1 MQNPRSLTLAL
12 LAIAM
17 LAVVISQ
24 TTVATA
30 LQKKEA
36 GDSTAGSAETPA
48 SGSPDVLARVDAE
61 ARRLLTE
68 ARDRL
73 FQYSSVQARIA
84 EQVSFPGRKF
94 NAEGTYIAGPF
105 PALRLEYEV
114 QVGRTT
120 GKLLQVCDG
129 QILRTRREIGQ
140 AGGAANPAAEALD
153 ETARSTIQ
161 VTRRDIQ
168 QILRAT
174 QHRQQVPE
182 AVLAAELGLG
192 GLPALLAAIEKS
204 MTFDAIRTEEFEERK
219 YRVIQGKWSDEFA
232 ATLQQQLRT
241 GVPGMKQFIP
251 DRVRIYL
258 DDENL
263 FPGRILYLKES
274 SDDGERRT
282 YRPLLSLEFR
292 DVVIN
297 APVDPDTFRYQAP
310 PGVDEVDETKEYL
323 KLIEGADI
331 ATDEAASVN

>member
-1 MQNPRSLTLAL
+1 MQNPRRFSLAL
-12 LAIAM
+12 LA
-17 LAVVISQ
+17 LAILAAVISQ

-30 LQKKEA
+30 LPKNDAEE
-36 GDSTAGSAETPA
+36 SAAESPETPA
-48 SGSPDVLARVDAE
+48 ARSPDVLAKVDAE
-61 ARRLLTE
+61 ARRLLTA

-94 NAEGTYIAGPF
+94 NAQGTYIAGPF

-114 QVGRTT
+114 QVGQTT

-140 AGGAANPAAEALD
+140 VGGDTASAAGAVSD
-153 ETARSTIQ
+153 SARSTIQ

-204 MTFDAIRTEEFEERK
+204 MTFDAIRTEEFDGRN
-219 YRVIQGKWSDEFA
+219 YRVIQGKWSDAFMT
-232 ATLQQQLRT
+232 TLNEQLRT
-241 GVPGMKQFIP
+241 GVPGMQQFIP
-251 DRVRIYL
+251 DRIRIYL

-274 SDDGERRT
+274 SDDGQRRT

-331 ATDEAASVN
+331 ASEEAST

>member
-30 LQKKEA
+30 LQKDETAEA
-36 GDSTAGSAETPA
+36 TTGSAETPA
-48 SGSPDVLARVDAE
+48 SGDPDVLARVDAE

-73 FQYSSVQARIA
+73 FQYSSVQARIS

-105 PALRLEYEV
+105 PALRLEFEV
-114 QVGRTT
+114 RVGSTT
-120 GKLLQVCDG
+120 GTLLQVCDG

-140 AGGAANPAAEALD
+140 AGAAPNANALD
-153 ETARSTIQ
+153 EAARSTIR

-204 MTFDAIRTEEFEERK
+204 MTFDAIRTEDFEGRK

-241 GVPGMKQFIP
+241 GVPGMEQFIP

-282 YRPLLSLEFR
+282 YRPLLSLEFQ

-323 KLIEGADI
+323 KLIEGADLDSD
-331 ATDEAASVN
+331 TPAAGN